1 MSDIKQ
7 ELFEAISII
16 VHSENEKLKF
26 TKTIEAIIYDNS
38 EAAIGRYR
46 VKYQDSIF
54 YVYSND
60 VSLKYNV
67 NDTVLVLV
75 PEGDFSQQ
83 KIIVGKKGSAANEET
98 LASTQDI
105 LQKIDLIGPDWSS
118 DNLAGYHDKIS
129 DSIGLIAGGT
139 VESFIIFNGFESQ
152 ESSQAKLFNNYLQKC
167 HSFLIKADFRTDFPS
182 DKIQDYYGGNYGVK
196 VHFIQND
203 EEYVYTLD
211 LSNMTGDPYNYSV
224 NSPQY
229 IVFKY
234 DNEALQNATLSK
246 IEIFQEGFNVI
257 PQEFEDIFISNLQIS
272 FVEEID
278 TLDSGYSI
286 NVLTPQGNM
295 INNNDITL
303 IPQLKLNGVAVDYSS
318 AMWFMR
324 DISVNVGSSDYNSY
338 AGLGWKQITGNE
350 NINKNILILNSS
362 NIGSKIYSNTELKVV
377 IVENKN
383 TFSKIVEVFP
393 LISLYNFTMEASF
406 NDKVVSLTIE
416 PEDKLESNY
425 SYSWGKVDES
435 GISYSLNT
443 TGRTHI
449 FNINEVYLNNTFY
462 CSIYNGNGELLST
475 VKRVIT
481 KETTSEDFSVIFTG
495 NHFYCYDANGD
506 IDINVAN
513 SEHQLGFEIY
523 DPNGEKVE
531 ILSSEWIFPD
541 ENLSMISPITEDL
554 TLSVINYKIQSKYN
568 VNRLNNTVILKVE
581 TYNNQSF
588 EFRKEIV
595 CLKTGNS
602 GTNGTKYVAA
612 LTFDS
617 NNHSYVKKGDQISQ
631 TAIVNLNVYEDGVPV
646 SSADYSYS
654 WSILGKDKDI
664 KLIEFV
670 GSPTATQA
678 ILCYNSS
685 QNNITNENALLASS
699 IVEVVIKIGGYKI
712 EALKAIPVVLSGD
725 YDNTI
730 DWIDFVEYNPA
741 GEEPVYNK
749 NASIPKDWSINS
761 FNTTETDDN
770 PIYFKSNRIR
780 VFESPTVYTNK
791 NFSEFNYELDY
802 SLIPVDKYNNSGK
815 SGNVIFNKNGISLLW
830 PVIFWINTYGNESI
844 NGWDGVSTVI
854 NEKDGYI
861 LSPVV
866 GAGEKDDST
875 NLFTGVLMG
884 TVGYYSGNS
893 IKKSTG
899 LFGFDKG
906 VQTFNIDSETGN
918 VTLGSLN
925 GGQILINSDD
935 SIIKS
940 GNYDN
945 SKVDTYYSRAGTEI
959 DLLHGSITSMNFAID
974 DSGNA
979 YFRGNITAN
988 SGKIGAW
995 SIINGDLQAEVG
1007 TGSIWLSASEGS
1019 IYGLK
1024 KDAEG
1029 HSWSITPDGITTS
1042 YLNASGGN
1050 IGGWTIAEDS
1060 LQGGYTT
1067 LNSDGSCFLGDFSI
1081 EQTYDE
1087 GGNLHTYFYSLGD
1100 VNTAQVG
1107 LSNNSG
1113 LTIWSGWDSS
1123 NKSGLFGANTSGEIW
1138 SVRLDGRGNK
1148 HNSLFETGPD
1158 YVVAG
1163 DYCFYGSG
1171 DSGTH
1176 GKITKWNGSSW
1187 VESSFGSLAGGA
1199 NAGYNT
1205 TSEPTVNTTDN
1216 GAWYPLYISKN
1227 TVKQAGMYFK
1237 EGIYTGY
1244 NGDSDVTD
1252 TLKSILGGGNGNVT
1266 YAVGEGW
1273 SYTDED
1279 KKKQLMASSPV
1290 FDDGNWKG
1298 LYITSTGTGDNF
1310 TIDTIRTMNMQ
1321 FKYGLCVSDS
1331 ADGTISDENFKAA
1344 FKSWLGETSSS
1355 QSVSCSGSLTGQKT
1369 WTFYDILNE
1378 NSPQTVSG
1386 QTDSKDWVLPFYSN
1400 GLAFATVRFTNGLL
1414 TKDGEVAN
1422 NTNYIKGFAS
1432 SIAGYL

>member
-38 EAAIGRYR
+38 EASIGRYR

-60 VSLKYNV
+60 VSLKYNI
-67 NDTVLVLV
+67 NDTVLVLI

-98 LASTQDI
+98 PASTQDI

-182 DKIQDYYGGNYGVK
+182 DRIQDYYGGNYGVK
-196 VHFIQND
+196 VYFIQND

-234 DNEALQNATLSK
+234 DNEALQDATLSK
-246 IEIFQEGFNVI
+246 IEIFQEGFNVT

-295 INNNDITL
+295 ISNSDITL

-377 IVENKN
+377 IIEDKN

-513 SEHQLGFEIY
+513 GEHQLGFEIY

-617 NNHSYVKKGDQISQ
+617 NNHSYVKKGDQVSQ

-685 QNNITNENALLASS
+685 QNNITNESALLASS

-749 NASIPKDWSINS
+749 NASVPKDWSINS

-866 GAGEKDDST
+866 GAGEKDDT
-875 NLFTGVLMG
+875 NNTFTGVLMG
-884 TVGYYSGNS
+884 TVGYYKGNTLD
-893 IKKSTG
+893 KSTG
-899 LFGFDKG
+899 LFGYDNG
-906 VQTFNIDSETGN
+906 IQTFNIDAKTGN
-918 VTLGSLN
+918 VRLGAPHSGGIEIDSEKSILSTYDFTEASIERSDENYYTLSGGKGSKFDLN
-925 GGQILINSDD
+925 
-935 SIIKS
+935 S
-940 GNYDN
+940 GNIYTPQFVIKD
-945 SKVDTYYSRAGTEI
+945 
-959 DLLHGSITSMNFAID
+959 
-974 DSGNA
+974 GNA
-979 YFRGNITAN
+979 YFSGNLSGAN
-988 SGKIGAW
+988 GSFSGKIQASSGSIGGW
-995 SIINGDLQAEVG
+995 SIQDGYLQAG
-1007 TGSIWLSASEGS
+1007 TSWGNGYLKLNGNEGS
-1019 IYGLK
+1019 IEAPNFSLSN
-1024 KDAEG
+1024 EG
-1029 HSWSITPDGITTS
+1029 IK
-1042 YLNASGGN
+1042 ASEGN
-1050 IGGWTIAEDS
+1050 IGGWTINEDGLSGTDTFLYPKGGFKFGRFGAYGTTNQEIDFNDPTIQYFGDENGDLGFDAE
-1060 LQGGYTT
+1060 QGYIWAGWNGQFGAGASKYRAYISS
-1067 LNSDGSCFLGDFSI
+1067 NDGSVRARSYQIWKQTDGD
-1081 EQTYDE
+1081 DE
-1087 GGNLHTYFYSLGD
+1087 W
-1100 VNTAQVG
+1100 A
-1107 LSNNSG
+1107 
-1113 LTIWSGWDSS
+1113 
-1123 NKSGLFGANTSGEIW
+1123 GEW
-1138 SVRLDGRGNK
+1138 VP
-1148 HNSLFETGPD
+1148 F
-1158 YVVAG
+1158 
-1163 DYCFYGSG
+1163 
-1171 DSGTH
+1171 SGT
-1176 GKITKWNGSSW
+1176 
-1187 VESSFGSLAGGA
+1187 
-1199 NAGYNT
+1199 
-1205 TSEPTVNTTDN
+1205 
-1216 GAWYPLYISKN
+1216 
-1227 TVKQAGMYFK
+1227 
-1237 EGIYTGY
+1237 
-1244 NGDSDVTD
+1244 GD
-1252 TLKSILGGGNGNVT
+1252 GNVT
-1266 YAVGEGW
+1266 YDKNSFTWGFSDGSSVEASNIKGSSAISWNNMLYVLGTEDPATKELKITGIKCGNMHFERGLLNNTSSETGKNALKGLKELLGVGSGSGASAGYGDQGTHLEAG
-1273 SYTDED
+1273 
-1279 KKKQLMASSPV
+1279 SSPTAT
-1290 FDDGNWKG
+1290 D
-1298 LYITSTGTGDNF
+1298 TGAWNVIYLNTG
-1310 TIDTIRTMNMQ
+1310 
-1321 FKYGLCVSDS
+1321 
-1331 ADGTISDENFKAA
+1331 GTAIYKQPMF
-1344 FKSWLGETSSS
+1344 F
-1355 QSVSCSGSLTGQKT
+1355 
-1369 WTFYDILNE
+1369 
-1378 NSPQTVSG
+1378 
-1386 QTDSKDWVLPFYSN
+1386 
-1400 GLAFATVRFTNGLL
+1400 
-1414 TKDGEVAN
+1414 KDGAYMGYGEAEPV
-1422 NTNYIKGFAS
+1422 TSKFAGA
-1432 SIAGYL
+1432 IAGYL

>member
-38 EAAIGRYR
+38 EASIGRYR

-60 VSLKYNV
+60 VSLKYNI
-67 NDTVLVLV
+67 NDTVLVLI

-98 LASTQDI
+98 QASTQDI

-196 VHFIQND
+196 VYFIQND

-234 DNEALQNATLSK
+234 DNEALQDATLSK
-246 IEIFQEGFNVI
+246 IEIFQEGFNVT

-295 INNNDITL
+295 ISNSDITL

-377 IVENKN
+377 IIEDKN

-617 NNHSYVKKGDQISQ
+617 NNHSYVKKGDQVSQ

-685 QNNITNENALLASS
+685 QNNITNESALLASS
-699 IVEVVIKIGGYKI
+699 IVEAVIKIGGYKI

-749 NASIPKDWSINS
+749 NANIPKNWSINS

-899 LFGFDKG
+899 LFGFDEG

-918 VTLGSLN
+918 VTLGASS
-925 GGQILINSDD
+925 GGQILIDSKD

-959 DLLHGSITSMNFAID
+959 DLLRGSITSMNFAID

-979 YFRGNITAN
+979 HFRGSGEFSGSITAD

-1042 YLNASGGN
+1042 YLSASGGN
-1050 IGGWTIAEDS
+1050 IGGWTIEDGNLIS
-1060 LQGGYTT
+1060 GSAGLYPNGGFNFGPFGAYGT
-1067 LNSDGSCFLGDFSI
+1067 DGGTIDSSSSNIRFLGSND
-1081 EQTYDE
+1081 
-1087 GGNLHTYFYSLGD
+1087 G
-1100 VNTAQVG
+1100 QVG
-1107 LSNNSG
+1107 MDTRGYIWAGWNGQYDSASKYGAYLSAVDG
-1113 LTIWSGWDSS
+1113 CVRAD
-1123 NKSGLFGANTSGEIW
+1123 KYEIW
-1138 SVRLDGRGNK
+1138 DAEQNK
-1148 HNSLFETGPD
+1148 
-1158 YVVAG
+1158 YVPFNG
-1163 DYCFYGSG
+1163 SGSG
-1171 DSGTH
+1171 DGDVTYDVGSFTWGFSDGGNVIASNT
-1176 GKITKWNGSSW
+1176 GSSSAISW
-1187 VESSFGSLAGGA
+1187 NNMLYFSTNNGVIDGVKYANMHYERGLLNNTSSATGDNALPKLKELLGISSSSGNGIDAGG
-1199 NAGYNT
+1199 
-1205 TSEPTVNTTDN
+1205 SPEWTDN
-1216 GAWYPLYISKN
+1216 STKPWKFYY
-1227 TVKQAGMYFK
+1227 Q
-1237 EGIYTGY
+1237 
-1244 NGDSDVTD
+1244 DS
-1252 TLKSILGGGNGNVT
+1252 NGNIKRS
-1266 YAVGEGW
+1266 AVHFKG
-1273 SYTDED
+1273 
-1279 KKKQLMASSPV
+1279 
-1290 FDDGNWKG
+1290 G
-1298 LYITSTGTGDNF
+1298 LYIGYD
-1310 TIDTIRTMNMQ
+1310 
-1321 FKYGLCVSDS
+1321 
-1331 ADGTISDENFKAA
+1331 
-1344 FKSWLGETSSS
+1344 TSSS
-1355 QSVSCSGSLTGQKT
+1355 AADAGK
-1369 WTFYDILNE
+1369 E
-1378 NSPQTVSG
+1378 
-1386 QTDSKDWVLPFYSN
+1386 
-1400 GLAFATVRFTNGLL
+1400 LASA
-1414 TKDGEVAN
+1414 
-1422 NTNYIKGFAS
+1422 
-1432 SIAGYL
+1432 IAGYL

>member
-67 NDTVLVLV
+67 NDTVLVLI

-98 LASTQDI
+98 SASTQDI

-196 VHFIQND
+196 VYFTQNG

-234 DNEALQNATLSK
+234 DNEALQDATLSK
-246 IEIFQEGFNVI
+246 IEIFQEGFNVT

-286 NVLTPQGNM
+286 NILTPQGNM
-295 INNNDITL
+295 ISNSDITL
-303 IPQLKLNGVAVDYSS
+303 IPQLKLNGVVVDYSS

-377 IVENKN
+377 IIEDKN

-425 SYSWGKVDES
+425 SYSWGKVDKS

-462 CSIYNGNGELLST
+462 CSIYNGSGELLST

-617 NNHSYVKKGDQISQ
+617 NNHSYVKKGDQVSQ

-685 QNNITNENALLASS
+685 QNNITDEGALLASS

-741 GEEPVYNK
+741 GEEPIYNK

-815 SGNVIFNKNGISLLW
+815 SGNVIFNKNEISLLW

-899 LFGFDKG
+899 LFGFDEG

-918 VTLGSLN
+918 VTLGSSS
-925 GGQILINSDD
+925 GGQIFIDSDD

-959 DLLHGSITSMNFAID
+959 NLLHGSITSMNFAID

-979 YFRGNITAN
+979 HFRGSGEFTGSITAN

-995 SIINGDLQAEVG
+995 SITEKGDLQATVEG
-1007 TGSIWLSASEGS
+1007 GSIWLSASTGS
-1019 IYGLK
+1019 IYGSK
-1024 KDAEG
+1024 EGAESN
-1029 HSWSITPDGITTS
+1029 SWSITPEGITTS
-1042 YLNASGGN
+1042 YLSASGGN

-1244 NGDSDVTD
+1244 DGDSDVTN
-1252 TLKSILGGGNGNVT
+1252 TLKSILGGGTGDVTYDADNFLWGFSDGGNVT
-1266 YAVGEGW
+1266 
-1273 SYTDED
+1273 
-1279 KKKQLMASSPV
+1279 ASNTGSSSAISWNNV
-1290 FDDGNWKG
+1290 LYFSTNNGVIDGVKSANMHYERG
-1298 LYITSTGTGDNF
+1298 LLNNTSSATGDNALPKLKELLG
-1310 TIDTIRTMNMQ
+1310 ISSSS
-1321 FKYGLCVSDS
+1321 GVSDTWQS
-1331 ADGTISDENFKAA
+1331 MLY
-1344 FKSWLGETSSS
+1344 LGGSSS
-1355 QSVSCSGSLTGQKT
+1355 AYNIYGSKMVFTNGSLTEEGNGT
-1369 WTFYDILNE
+1369 IA
-1378 NSPQTVSG
+1378 G
-1386 QTDSKDWVLPFYSN
+1386 SN
-1400 GLAFATVRFTNGLL
+1400 VTSA
-1414 TKDGEVAN
+1414 VAS
-1422 NTNYIKGFAS
+1422 A
-1432 SIAGYL
+1432 IAGYL

>member
-60 VSLKYNV
+60 VSLKYNI
-67 NDTVLVLV
+67 NDTVLVLI

-98 LASTQDI
+98 SASTQDI

-182 DKIQDYYGGNYGVK
+182 DKIQNYYGGNYGVK
-196 VHFIQND
+196 VYFIQNG

-234 DNEALQNATLSK
+234 DNEALQDATLSK
-246 IEIFQEGFNVI
+246 IEIFQEGFNVT

-286 NVLTPQGNM
+286 NILTPQGNM
-295 INNNDITL
+295 ISNSDITL

-377 IVENKN
+377 IIEDKN

-462 CSIYNGNGELLST
+462 CSIYNGSGELLST

-617 NNHSYVKKGDQISQ
+617 NNHSYVKKGDQVSQ

-685 QNNITNENALLASS
+685 QNNITDEGALLASS

-741 GEEPVYNK
+741 GEEPIYNK

-815 SGNVIFNKNGISLLW
+815 SGNVILNKNETSLLW

-875 NLFTGVLMG
+875 NLFTGILMG

-899 LFGFDKG
+899 LFGFDEG

-918 VTLGSLN
+918 VTLGSSD
-925 GGQILINSDD
+925 GGQILIDSKD

-945 SKVDTYYSRAGTEI
+945 SKVDTYYSAAGTEI

-979 YFRGNITAN
+979 HFRGSGEFTGSITAN

-995 SIINGDLQAEVG
+995 SITENGDLQATIEG
-1007 TGSIWLSASEGS
+1007 GSIWLSASTGS
-1019 IYGLK
+1019 IYGSK
-1024 KDAEG
+1024 EGAESN
-1029 HSWSITPDGITTS
+1029 SWSITPKGITTS
-1042 YLNASGGN
+1042 YLNASGGY
-1050 IGGWTIAEDS
+1050 IGGWSIENGNLISGSAGLYPNGGFNFGPFGAYGTDGETIDS
-1060 LQGGYTT
+1060 SSS
-1067 LNSDGSCFLGDFSI
+1067 NIRFLGSND
-1081 EQTYDE
+1081 
-1087 GGNLHTYFYSLGD
+1087 G
-1100 VNTAQVG
+1100 QVG
-1107 LSNNSG
+1107 MDTKGYVWAGWNGQYDKASKYGAYLSVGEDGYGYVRADKYEIWDAKNNKYVPFSG
-1113 LTIWSGWDSS
+1113 SS
-1123 NKSGLFGANTSGEIW
+1123 N
-1138 SVRLDGRGNK
+1138 
-1148 HNSLFETGPD
+1148 
-1158 YVVAG
+1158 
-1163 DYCFYGSG
+1163 
-1171 DSGTH
+1171 
-1176 GKITKWNGSSW
+1176 
-1187 VESSFGSLAGGA
+1187 
-1199 NAGYNT
+1199 
-1205 TSEPTVNTTDN
+1205 
-1216 GAWYPLYISKN
+1216 
-1227 TVKQAGMYFK
+1227 
-1237 EGIYTGY
+1237 
-1244 NGDSDVTD
+1244 
-1252 TLKSILGGGNGNVT
+1252 GNGNVT
-1266 YAVGEGW
+1266 YVVGEGW

-1279 KKKQLMASSPV
+1279 EKKQSMASTPV
-1290 FDDGNWKG
+1290 FDSGDWKG

-1321 FKYGLCVSDS
+1321 FQYGLCINDS
-1331 ADGTISDENFKAA
+1331 ADGTVSGENFKNALKA
-1344 FKSWLGETSSS
+1344 YLGS
-1355 QSVSCSGSLTGQKT
+1355 
-1369 WTFYDILNE
+1369 
-1378 NSPQTVSG
+1378 
-1386 QTDSKDWVLPFYSN
+1386 TDSGGKLATNGNGTWWYSSVDSQPN
-1400 GLAFATVRFTNGLL
+1400 GLTMLTNSAKSQQAATYLGVAGRTIQLWNLAFTNGLV
-1414 TKDGEVAN
+1414 TQN
-1422 NTNYIKGFAS
+1422 NTEDSDYTGDLAGI
-1432 SIAGYL
+1432 IAGYL

>member
-67 NDTVLVLV
+67 NDTVLVLI

-98 LASTQDI
+98 SASTQDI

-129 DSIGLIAGGT
+129 DSIGLIAGGA

-196 VHFIQND
+196 VYFVQNN

-246 IEIFQEGFNVI
+246 IEIFQEGFNVT

-286 NVLTPQGNM
+286 NILTPQGNM
-295 INNNDITL
+295 ISNNDITL

-338 AGLGWKQITGNE
+338 AGLGWKQIIGNE

-377 IVENKN
+377 IIEDKN

-443 TGRTHI
+443 TGRTHT

-462 CSIYNGNGELLST
+462 CSIYNGSGELLST
-475 VKRVIT
+475 VKKVII

-523 DPNGEKVE
+523 DPKGEKVE

-554 TLSVINYKIQSKYN
+554 TLPVINYKIQSKYN
-568 VNRLNNTVILKVE
+568 VNRLNNTVILKVV

-588 EFRKEIV
+588 DFRKEIV

-617 NNHSYVKKGDQISQ
+617 NNHSYVKKGDQVSQ

-685 QNNITNENALLASS
+685 QNNITNESALLASS
-699 IVEVVIKIGGYKI
+699 IVEVVIKIGGYKV

-815 SGNVIFNKNGISLLW
+815 SGNVIFNKNEISLLW

-899 LFGFDKG
+899 LFGFNEG
-906 VQTFNIDSETGN
+906 IQTFNIDSETGN
-918 VTLGSLN
+918 VTLGSSN
-925 GGQILINSDD
+925 GGQILIDSTD

-945 SKVDTYYSRAGTEI
+945 SKVDTYYSTAGTEI

-979 YFRGNITAN
+979 HFRGSGEFTGSITAD

-995 SIINGDLQAEVG
+995 SITENGDLQASVDG
-1007 TGSIWLSASEGS
+1007 GSIWLSASEGS

-1024 KDAEG
+1024 KGAEG

-1042 YLNASGGN
+1042 YLSASGGN
-1050 IGGWTIAEDS
+1050 IGGWTIENGNLINGEAAG
-1060 LQGGYTT
+1060 LYPNGGFHF
-1067 LNSDGSCFLGDFSI
+1067 GSFGAYGTDNGKIDPSSSNIRFLGSD
-1081 EQTYDE
+1081 D
-1087 GGNLHTYFYSLGD
+1087 G
-1100 VNTAQVG
+1100 QVG
-1107 LSNNSG
+1107 MDTRGYVWAGWNGQYDNASKYGAYLSAADG
-1113 LTIWSGWDSS
+1113 CVRAD
-1123 NKSGLFGANTSGEIW
+1123 KYEIW
-1138 SVRLDGRGNK
+1138 DAKNNK
-1148 HNSLFETGPD
+1148 
-1158 YVVAG
+1158 YVPFNG
-1163 DYCFYGSG
+1163 SGSG
-1171 DSGTH
+1171 D
-1176 GKITKWNGSSW
+1176 
-1187 VESSFGSLAGGA
+1187 
-1199 NAGYNT
+1199 
-1205 TSEPTVNTTDN
+1205 
-1216 GAWYPLYISKN
+1216 
-1227 TVKQAGMYFK
+1227 
-1237 EGIYTGY
+1237 
-1244 NGDSDVTD
+1244 
-1252 TLKSILGGGNGNVT
+1252 GNVT
-1266 YAVGEGW
+1266 YDVGSFTWGFSDGGSVTASNTGSSSAISWNNVLYFSTNNGVIDGVKSANMHYERGLLNNT
-1273 SYTDED
+1273 SSATGDNALPKLKELLGISSSSGNGIDAGGSPTYTNNSTEPWRFYYKDS
-1279 KKKQLMASSPV
+1279 K
-1290 FDDGNWKG
+1290 GNVKRAAAHFKDG
-1298 LYITSTGTGDNF
+1298 LYIG
-1310 TIDTIRTMNMQ
+1310 
-1321 FKYGLCVSDS
+1321 
-1331 ADGTISDENFKAA
+1331 
-1344 FKSWLGETSSS
+1344 
-1355 QSVSCSGSLTGQKT
+1355 
-1369 WTFYDILNE
+1369 YD
-1378 NSPQTVSG
+1378 
-1386 QTDSKDWVLPFYSN
+1386 
-1400 GLAFATVRFTNGLL
+1400 
-1414 TKDGEVAN
+1414 
-1422 NTNYIKGFAS
+1422 AS
-1432 SIAGYL
+1432 STTEDAGKELASAVAGYL

>member
-38 EAAIGRYR
+38 EASIGRYR

-60 VSLKYNV
+60 VSLKYNI
-67 NDTVLVLV
+67 NDTVLVLI

-98 LASTQDI
+98 PASTQDI

-182 DKIQDYYGGNYGVK
+182 DRIQDYYGGNYGVK
-196 VHFIQND
+196 VYFIQND

-234 DNEALQNATLSK
+234 DNEALQDATLSK
-246 IEIFQEGFNVI
+246 IEIFQEGFNVT

-295 INNNDITL
+295 ISNSDITL

-377 IVENKN
+377 IIEDKN

-513 SEHQLGFEIY
+513 GEHQLGFEIY

-617 NNHSYVKKGDQISQ
+617 NNHSYVKKGDQVSQ

-685 QNNITNENALLASS
+685 QNNITNESALLASS

-749 NASIPKDWSINS
+749 NASVPKDWSINS

-899 LFGFDKG
+899 LFGFDEG
-906 VQTFNIDSETGN
+906 IQTFNIDSETGN
-918 VTLGSLN
+918 VTLGASN
-925 GGQILINSDD
+925 GGQILIDSYD

-945 SKVDTYYSRAGTEI
+945 SKVDTYYSKAGTEI
-959 DLLHGSITSMNFAID
+959 DLLHGSITSMNFAVD

-979 YFRGNITAN
+979 HFRGSGEFSGSITAD

-995 SIINGDLQAEVG
+995 SITENGDLQASVDG
-1007 TGSIWLSASEGS
+1007 GSIWLSASEGS

-1042 YLNASGGN
+1042 YLSASGGN
-1050 IGGWTIAEDS
+1050 IGGWTIENGNLINGEEAG
-1060 LQGGYTT
+1060 LYPNGGFHF
-1067 LNSDGSCFLGDFSI
+1067 GSFGAYGTDNGEIDPSSSNIRFLGSND
-1081 EQTYDE
+1081 
-1087 GGNLHTYFYSLGD
+1087 G
-1100 VNTAQVG
+1100 QVG
-1107 LSNNSG
+1107 MDTRGYVWAGWNGQYDNASKYGAYLSAVDG
-1113 LTIWSGWDSS
+1113 CVRAD
-1123 NKSGLFGANTSGEIW
+1123 KYEIW
-1138 SVRLDGRGNK
+1138 DAEQNR
-1148 HNSLFETGPD
+1148 
-1158 YVVAG
+1158 YVPFNG
-1163 DYCFYGSG
+1163 SGSG
-1171 DSGTH
+1171 DGDVTYDVGSFTWGFSDGGPVIASNT
-1176 GKITKWNGSSW
+1176 GSSSAISW
-1187 VESSFGSLAGGA
+1187 NNMLYFSTNNGVIDGVKYANMHYERGLLNNTSSATGSDALPKLKELLGISSSSGVSD
-1199 NAGYNT
+1199 T
-1205 TSEPTVNTTDN
+1205 WQSM
-1216 GAWYPLYISKN
+1216 LY
-1227 TVKQAGMYFK
+1227 
-1237 EGIYTGY
+1237 
-1244 NGDSDVTD
+1244 
-1252 TLKSILGGGNGNVT
+1252 LGG
-1266 YAVGEGW
+1266 
-1273 SYTDED
+1273 
-1279 KKKQLMASSPV
+1279 SSNAYNIYGSKMV
-1290 FDDGNWKG
+1290 FTN
-1298 LYITSTGTGDNF
+1298 
-1310 TIDTIRTMNMQ
+1310 
-1321 FKYGLCVSDS
+1321 
-1331 ADGTISDENFKAA
+1331 
-1344 FKSWLGETSSS
+1344 
-1355 QSVSCSGSLTGQKT
+1355 GSLTEQAAG
-1369 WTFYDILNE
+1369 
-1378 NSPQTVSG
+1378 TVAG
-1386 QTDSKDWVLPFYSN
+1386 SN
-1400 GLAFATVRFTNGLL
+1400 VTSA
-1414 TKDGEVAN
+1414 VAS
-1422 NTNYIKGFAS
+1422 A
-1432 SIAGYL
+1432 IAGYL